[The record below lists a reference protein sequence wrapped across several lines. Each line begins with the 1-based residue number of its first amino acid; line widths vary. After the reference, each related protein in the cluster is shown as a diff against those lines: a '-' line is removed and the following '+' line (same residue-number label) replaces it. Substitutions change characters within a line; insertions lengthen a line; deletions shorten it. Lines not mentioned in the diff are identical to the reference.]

1 MVNAIWAQKISH
13 GQKKKK
19 HAPEVHVHKIGLWI
33 GQAPSVV
40 KRIGF
45 PFFCSYG
52 SVDLGCIH
60 MLQFLLL
67 FYRYLPAPLPQRVNT
82 P

>member
-1 MVNAIWAQKISH
+1 MAK
-13 GQKKKK
+13 KKKK

-52 SVDLGCIH
+52 SVDLALGCIH